1 MTRPS
6 WSRSSRWTAK
16 PITAEAVA
24 GSLPAVL
31 VGRIKPGGGLSTASD
46 WPGLICNFSVV
57 ATWLACQR
65 PHGAAT
71 CRAAAHTDHLFLRG
85 LPAFADDL
93 PNRADRRV
101 RAPGPRPGPIRKV
114 MRSLPRRG
122 PQHHRALGARC
133 RALVFQ
139 SRAVGCPALVHGDE
153 VAACLRRRGV
163 RLRAAK
169 RLDRGPQLPQVLG
182 AVRAACQVRL
192 QPGLAADRQGVL
204 QVVGEQVDGLAADDD
219 RAAEQRHRLSPPALA
234 APGPG
239 GSGTGRGATAPA
251 GWRR

>member
-1 MTRPS
+1 MTGPS

-46 WPGLICNFSVV
+46 WPGLICNFSVRS
-57 ATWLACQR
+57 TWLACQR

-101 RAPGPRPGPIRKV
+101 RAPGPRPGPITEGDAGPPHDADRNITGLSAHGAGPWSFSHV
-114 MRSLPRRG
+114 LWAAQHWYMAMRSPHVSGDGASGSARPSASIVVRSCLRYSAQCGQP
-122 PQHHRALGARC
+122 ARC
-133 RALVFQ
+133 AS
-139 SRAVGCPALVHGDE
+139 SRAWP
-153 VAACLRRRGV
+153 R
-163 RLRAAK
+163 
-169 RLDRGPQLPQVLG
+169 
-182 AVRAACQVRL
+182 
-192 QPGLAADRQGVL
+192 
-204 QVVGEQVDGLAADDD
+204 
-219 RAAEQRHRLSPPALA
+219 
-234 APGPG
+234 
-239 GSGTGRGATAPA
+239 TGKASSR
-251 GWRR
+251 